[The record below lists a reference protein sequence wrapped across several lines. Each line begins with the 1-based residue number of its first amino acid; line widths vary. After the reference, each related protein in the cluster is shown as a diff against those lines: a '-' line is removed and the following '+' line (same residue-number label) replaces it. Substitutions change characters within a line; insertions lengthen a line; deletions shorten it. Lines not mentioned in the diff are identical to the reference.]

1 MPHLS
6 GEHALLRT
14 TSVSEAQGDTLDG
27 GPRGG
32 LAGEG
37 MKAADDVLE
46 VSGPPAFGAANPT
59 AAYLPAALLL
69 QTWRA

>member
-1 MPHLS
+1 MPDLA

-14 TSVSEAQGDTLDG
+14 TYASGAQDDTLDG

-37 MKAADDVLE
+37 IKAADDVLE

-69 QTWRA
+69 